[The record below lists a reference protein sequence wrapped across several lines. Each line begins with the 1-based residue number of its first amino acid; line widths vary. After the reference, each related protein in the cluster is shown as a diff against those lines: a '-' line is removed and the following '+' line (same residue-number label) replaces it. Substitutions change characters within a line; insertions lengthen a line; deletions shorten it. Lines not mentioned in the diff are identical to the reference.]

1 MWSKTQESVTQ
12 SNARCC
18 REQLPQ
24 TELHYEKLNNSGAPV
39 KKNKTKKGKNSTN
52 VRNLRGF
59 LKIEFEQ
66 CFYLLKK

>member
-12 SNARCC
+12 SNARC

-39 KKNKTKKGKNSTN
+39 KKKKR
-52 VRNLRGF
+52 V
-59 LKIEFEQ
+59 KIVQTFIT
-66 CFYLLKK
+66 CMFF